1 MTIEDPNNPDSRKI
15 FHCSN
20 CTVDCSE
27 TRYQSLKVK
36 NFQVCID
43 CFLEG
48 RFPATLFSGDF
59 LRIEAVDDL
68 NIEEE
73 WTDNEI
79 LKLLEG
85 VDRFDDDW
93 LLISE
98 HVGSRSKEQC
108 ITKFLQLPIND
119 EFLTAQ
125 LSKKELE
132 ELPFGDLPNPVMTT
146 IAFLSG
152 HINPGVGAAAAKTA
166 LKELMKSGEGR
177 TEPMEVDAKI
187 KIEGS
192 ELDTKIKS
200 EESVD
205 IDMDQEEEEKT
216 PENTTAFSKDLMKKA
231 TTSALKSAV
240 ESARKLASY
249 EDEEIQ
255 HWTRLAVKTM
265 VDKLSFKVQQ
275 YDELETSLENE
286 LTELEKQQISLATQ
300 IDATKTQHFPL
311 NGSGEAP
318 SVVTPSQV
326 DTPRT
331 DSTITNTSTTP

>member
-1 MTIEDPNNPDSRKI
+1 M
-15 FHCSN
+15 
-20 CTVDCSE
+20 
-27 TRYQSLKVK
+27 
-36 NFQVCID
+36 
-43 CFLEG
+43 EG

-59 LRIEAVDDL
+59 LRIEPGDDL
-68 NIEEE
+68 EEEEE
-73 WTDNEI
+73 WTNNEI
-79 LKLLEG
+79 LRLLEG

-187 KIEGS
+187 KIEES
-192 ELDTKIKS
+192 ELDTKFKS

-205 IDMDQEEEEKT
+205 IDMDQEEEKEKT

-275 YDELETSLENE
+275 YGELETSLENE
-286 LTELEKQQISLATQ
+286 LTELEKQQILLATQ

-311 NGSGEAP
+311 HGSGEAS

-331 DSTITNTSTTP
+331 DSTITNTSTTI

>member
-1 MTIEDPNNPDSRKI
+1 MED
-15 FHCSN
+15 
-20 CTVDCSE
+20 
-27 TRYQSLKVK
+27 
-36 NFQVCID
+36 
-43 CFLEG
+43 G
-48 RFPATLFSGDF
+48 
-59 LRIEAVDDL
+59 DDL
-68 NIEEE
+68 EMEEE
-73 WTDNEI
+73 WTDEEI
-79 LKLLEG
+79 LHLLEG
-85 VDRFDDDW
+85 VERFEDDW

-166 LKELMKSGEGR
+166 LKELMKSGEGH
-177 TEPMEVDAKI
+177 TD
-187 KIEGS
+187 GS
-192 ELDTKIKS
+192 TTIA
-200 EESVD
+200 ESVD
-205 IDMDQEEEEKT
+205 VDMDIVEVEK
-216 PENTTAFSKDLMKKA
+216 ENTGIFSKELMKKA
-231 TTSALKSAV
+231 TTCALKTAV
-240 ESARKLASY
+240 ENARKLASY

-286 LTELEKQQISLATQ
+286 LTELEKQQELLATS
-300 IDATKTQHFPL
+300 IEAISTQHFPL
-311 NGSGEAP
+311 HDAGELAQPQPTDATSSVPAP
-318 SVVTPSQV
+318 
-326 DTPRT
+326 
-331 DSTITNTSTTP
+331 INTSTAL

>member
-1 MTIEDPNNPDSRKI
+1 MSVEDPSNPDGRKI

-20 CTVDCSE
+20 CKVDCSE
-27 TRYQSLKVK
+27 IRYQSLKCK

-59 LRIEAVDDL
+59 LRMEDGDDL
-68 NIEEE
+68 EMEEE
-73 WTDNEI
+73 WTDDEI
-79 LKLLEG
+79 LRLLEG
-85 VDRFDDDW
+85 VERYEDDW

-177 TEPMEVDAKI
+177 TESSHIPTLKN
-187 KIEGS
+187 
-192 ELDTKIKS
+192 

-205 IDMDQEEEEKT
+205 VDMDEDVDMDIVEVEDEKEKT
-216 PENTTAFSKDLMKKA
+216 GAFSKDLMKKA

-240 ESARKLASY
+240 ENARKLASY

-286 LTELEKQQISLATQ
+286 LTELEKQQELLASSIEAIS
-300 IDATKTQHFPL
+300 TQHFPL
-311 NGSGEAP
+311 HGSGESTSAQSQTSAETTSNVP
-318 SVVTPSQV
+318 TIINTP
-326 DTPRT
+326 
-331 DSTITNTSTTP
+331 TTL

>member
-1 MTIEDPNNPDSRKI
+1 MTIEDPTNPDGRKV

-20 CTVDCSE
+20 CNVDCSE
-27 TRYQSLKVK
+27 IRYQSLKAK

-48 RFPATLFSGDF
+48 RFPATFFSGDF
-59 LRIEAVDDL
+59 LRVEAGDDL
-68 NIEEE
+68 DIEEE
-73 WTDNEI
+73 WTNDEI
-79 LKLLEG
+79 LRLLEG

-125 LSKKELE
+125 LSQKELK

-166 LKELMKSGEGR
+166 LKELMKSGQGR
-177 TEPMEVDAKI
+177 SEN
-187 KIEGS
+187 IE
-192 ELDTKIKS
+192 DVTKIKS

-205 IDMDQEEEEKT
+205 IDINMDEGVKEDVS
-216 PENTTAFSKDLMKKA
+216 AFSKDLMKNA
-231 TTSALKSAV
+231 TKSALRSAV

-249 EDEEIQ
+249 EDQEIQ

-265 VDKLSFKVQQ
+265 VDKLSSKVQQ

-286 LTELEKQQISLATQ
+286 QTELEKQQTLLATS
-300 IDATKTQHFPL
+300 IEAIKTQHFPL
-311 NGSGEAP
+311 HGSGEESTSAI
-318 SVVTPSQV
+318 VTPQIDTTQV
-326 DTPRT
+326 D
-331 DSTITNTSTTP
+331 STVTNTPTTL